1 MCPPVCPRGSLPAG
15 NAALP
20 IRTHLS
26 RARTTRR
33 LRAAPPLVHSPRTAW
48 GAGATGGD
56 RKLLD
61 TPAAVR
67 APDQAARPA
76 IRHVRTIDGLR
87 AVAIVPVVIGHAAAQ
102 WMPGGYLG
110 VDIFF
115 VISGFLLTTLIVE
128 QTARGTFRLGDFYKR
143 RMLRIMPALVVAVAA
158 TVAGGLV
165 LLSPLELRELGKA
178 TAATAVFG
186 SNILFWRQS
195 GYFDPVAGQNPLVH
209 TWSLAVEEQ
218 FYLLAPLL
226 SLLAARHRRGLFAA
240 LLALAALSLAYAWR
254 TSLIVPSTFF
264 FFTPNRV
271 WEIATGS
278 LFAFARLHWREG
290 TLAPRWLVE
299 GATAAALVAI
309 AASMALFD
317 AFTRHPGPITLV
329 PVLAT
334 GVLLLCARR
343 ETIAN
348 RLLALPP
355 LVWIGLISYSLYL
368 WHQPLL
374 AYARL
379 AAVIPLTDAQLLAVL
394 AASVLA
400 GWLSARFVERP
411 FRRYDR
417 FTRRQAFALFFGA
430 TAAMF
435 ATGAVLY
442 LANGL
447 PQRFSAARRAMVA
460 SPRIAP
466 LPAAPGPAVVFWG
479 DSHAQMYF
487 WAAQRLLAGSPRAVT
502 LQHLGGC
509 PPIPG
514 FDNDWRSRGKKRCSA
529 HNAAVLARLERL
541 PAGTVVLLAA
551 RWSNYL
557 NSRPGMD
564 ENGEAQ
570 SLASR
575 AIYPRRFAAWR
586 RYDVEREV
594 SAGLADA
601 VARLARSGK
610 RVVLIR
616 PVPIQ
621 RYEGGKVAYRV
632 ADAAALDAL
641 GITAAQN
648 RAAQALANRVIDA
661 ARGAPGVR
669 VAEPAARLC
678 TGGRCRYVLGGHLL
692 YIDNNHLT
700 NWGAAL
706 VMRPLLEGRT
716 R

>member
-1 MCPPVCPRGSLPAG
+1 MRDAP
-15 NAALP
+15 
-20 IRTHLS
+20 TH
-26 RARTTRR
+26 
-33 LRAAPPLVHSPRTAW
+33 
-48 GAGATGGD
+48 
-56 RKLLD
+56 
-61 TPAAVR
+61 
-67 APDQAARPA
+67 QAATPTL
-76 IRHVRTIDGLR
+76 HHSRTIDGLR

-143 RMLRIMPALVVAVAA
+143 RMLRIMPALVVMVAA
-158 TVAGGLV
+158 TLIGGVV

-240 LLALAALSLAYAWR
+240 LLALAALSLAYAWH
-254 TSLIVPSTFF
+254 TSRIVPSTYF

-290 TLAPRWLVE
+290 APAPRWLAE
-299 GATAAALVAI
+299 GATALALAAI
-309 AASMALFD
+309 AACMVLFD
-317 AFTRHPGPITLV
+317 AFTHHPGPVTLV

-334 GVLLLCARR
+334 GVLLVCARHD
-343 ETIAN
+343 TAAN
-348 RLLALPP
+348 RVLALPP

-379 AAVIPLTDAQLLAVL
+379 AAITPLTTAQVLAVL

-411 FRRYDR
+411 FRRYER
-417 FTRRQAFALFFGA
+417 FTRARAFALFFGA

-435 ATGAVLY
+435 ATGAALY
-442 LANGL
+442 VAGGV
-447 PQRFSAARRAMVA
+447 PQRFSAATRAMVA
-460 SPRIAP
+460 SPAIRP

-487 WAAQRLLAGSPRAVT
+487 WAARKLLAGSPRAVT
-502 LQHLGGC
+502 LEHLGGC

-514 FDNDWRSRGKKRCSA
+514 FDNEWRNAGAKRCSA
-529 HNAAVLARLERL
+529 HNHAVLARLERM
-541 PAGTVVLLAA
+541 PPGTVVVLAA

-557 NSRPGMD
+557 NSRPGVD

-575 AIYPRRFAAWR
+575 AIYPRRFRGWR
-586 RYDVEREV
+586 AYPIEREV
-594 SAGLADA
+594 SAALAQA
-601 VARLARSGK
+601 VARLARGGK
-610 RVVLIR
+610 RVVLVR
-616 PVPIQ
+616 PDPIQ
-621 RYEGGKVAYRV
+621 RYEGDKVAYRM
-632 ADAAALDAL
+632 ADAAAFDAL
-641 GITAAQN
+641 GISAAQN
-648 RAAQALANRVIDA
+648 RTAQAFANRIIDTA
-661 ARGAPGVR
+661 VAGTPGVR
-669 VAEPAARLC
+669 TLDPAAVLC
-678 TGGRCRYVLGGHLL
+678 GGGRCHYVLGGHLL

-700 NWGAAL
+700 HWGAAM
-706 VMRPLLEGRT
+706 VIRDAVR
-716 R
+716 

>member
-1 MCPPVCPRGSLPAG
+1 MK
-15 NAALP
+15 
-20 IRTHLS
+20 
-26 RARTTRR
+26 
-33 LRAAPPLVHSPRTAW
+33 HS
-48 GAGATGGD
+48 
-56 RKLLD
+56 
-61 TPAAVR
+61 
-67 APDQAARPA
+67 
-76 IRHVRTIDGLR
+76 RTIDGLR
-87 AVAIVPVVIGHAAAQ
+87 AVAIVPVVIGHASAE

-128 QTARGTFRLGDFYKR
+128 QTERGTFRLGDFYKR
-143 RMLRIMPALVVAVAA
+143 RMLRIMPALTVMVVA
-158 TVAGGLV
+158 TILGGLI

-178 TAATAVFG
+178 TASTAIFG

-226 SLLAARHRRGLFAA
+226 SLLAARHRRGLFAV
-240 LLALAALSLAYAWR
+240 LLGLAALSLAYAWR
-254 TSLIVPSTFF
+254 TSLVVPSTFF

-278 LFAFARLHWREG
+278 LFAFARLHWRDAAP
-290 TLAPRWLVE
+290 APRWLTE

-309 AASMALFD
+309 GASMALFD

-329 PVLAT
+329 PVVAT
-334 GVLLLCARR
+334 GVLLVLARR
-343 ETIAN
+343 ETAAN

-379 AAVIPLTDAQLLAVL
+379 VAVERPGAGFLLAVL

-400 GWLSARFVERP
+400 GWLSERFVERP

-417 FTRRQAFALFFGA
+417 FTRAQAFAMFFGA

-435 ATGAVLY
+435 AAGAALY
-442 LANGL
+442 LTEGL
-447 PQRFSAARRAMVA
+447 PQRFSAERRAMIA

-487 WAAQRLLAGSPRAVT
+487 WAAEKLLAGSPRRVT
-502 LQHLGGC
+502 LEHLGGC

-514 FDNDWRSRGKKRCSA
+514 FDNDWRKAGKKRCST
-529 HNAAVLARLERL
+529 HNEGVLRRLEAM
-541 PAGTVVLLAA
+541 PAGTTVVLAA

-557 NSRPGMD
+557 NSRPGVD

-575 AIYPRRFAAWR
+575 AIYPARFGGWR
-586 RYDVEREV
+586 PYAIEPEV
-594 SAGLADA
+594 TAGLETA

-610 RVVLIR
+610 RVIVLR
-616 PVPIQ
+616 PAPIQ
-621 RYEGGKVAYRV
+621 RHEGDKIAYRMR
-632 ADAAALDAL
+632 DAAALDAL
-641 GITAAQN
+641 GVPAAQS
-648 RAAQALANRVIDA
+648 RAAQAFANRIIEA
-661 ARGAPGVR
+661 AVTTTPGARAV
-669 VAEPAARLC
+669 EPAAQLC
-678 TGGRCRYVLGGHLL
+678 GGGRCHYVLGGHLL
-692 YIDNNHLT
+692 YVDNNHLT
-700 NWGAAL
+700 TWGAAL
-706 VMRPLLEGRT
+706 VMRDALD
-716 R
+716 